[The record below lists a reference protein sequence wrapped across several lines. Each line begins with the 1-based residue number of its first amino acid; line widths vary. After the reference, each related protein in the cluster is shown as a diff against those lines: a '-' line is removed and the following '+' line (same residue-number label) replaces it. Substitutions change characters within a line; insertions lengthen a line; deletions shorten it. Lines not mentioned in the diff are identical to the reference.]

1 MSCHDAP
8 MENSNNSNKILLMG
22 NPNVGKS
29 IFFTELTGI
38 TAISSNF
45 AGSTVSFT
53 QGTLIIGKKEY
64 TLVDVPGTYSITPTS
79 EAEAVALRFVE
90 DGASAIICV
99 LDASNLERNLILA
112 MELTRY
118 DIPTVFVLNMT
129 DVAKRQGLD
138 INVEQLQKELNAPV
152 IQAVAVKRQG
162 LDEIIKQLEILLKCN
177 STCNKCESCPWAKAK
192 EISERVSTKSSTA
205 PNFLDKLG
213 DSMLKP
219 FPGLPI
225 AFFMMILLVGVVAFG
240 GRGLR
245 IPLIM
250 LTDNIIIPFFRA
262 TFESIFAFFA
272 TETSQLSY
280 SFLYYNDGFQSG
292 LRLFRDG
299 YFQTVSGIEPI
310 VNFSSILLNILIGEY
325 GIFVISFQWI
335 IALIFPYVFAF
346 YIAITFLED
355 LGYLPRISVLFDNVM
370 RKLGVQ
376 GGSLIHVFLAMGCA
390 VPAILGSRTA
400 TTKKERLMIVT
411 IVCFTIPCISQIGA
425 LIALMSVFSWWMTP
439 LMVLFAV
446 LMFATV
452 AFVSGKILKGS
463 VDPLI
468 IEIPNLLIP
477 EPRAYFR
484 KLTIRMKHFLK
495 DAEFPMLIA
504 VILAAVLTG
513 TGIIGIIANNMAVQY
528 IVSNWL
534 GMPEEAVVALILG
547 IVRREMSVAPLLLL
561 NLTYLQAFVAGVV
574 SLLYLP
580 CLSVFGIVAKEFN
593 VKVAIA
599 IFLGTIFTAIFVGG
613 LVNQVGQLF
622 L

>member
-1 MSCHDAP
+1 
-8 MENSNNSNKILLMG
+8 
-22 NPNVGKS
+22 
-29 IFFTELTGI
+29 
-38 TAISSNF
+38 
-45 AGSTVSFT
+45 
-53 QGTLIIGKKEY
+53 
-64 TLVDVPGTYSITPTS
+64 
-79 EAEAVALRFVE
+79 
-90 DGASAIICV
+90 
-99 LDASNLERNLILA
+99 
-112 MELTRY
+112 
-118 DIPTVFVLNMT
+118 MT